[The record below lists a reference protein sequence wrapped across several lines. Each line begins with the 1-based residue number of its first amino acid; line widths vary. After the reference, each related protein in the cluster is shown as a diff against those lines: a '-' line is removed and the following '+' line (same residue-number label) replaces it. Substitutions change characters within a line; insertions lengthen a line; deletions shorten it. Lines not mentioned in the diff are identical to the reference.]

1 LLKESIHRIEGIHPI
16 DQRLI
21 LNGTDLSEDNEK
33 YLAAIGVKSDF
44 LSLKFSLRGGCGG
57 GKGGF
62 GSLLRSAKSVKK
74 TTNYGSCRDLQGRRL
89 RDVQNERRLAEWSE
103 KEKGKVEPK
112 KEEVEEEEEHVL
124 IDNSGRQHIIEKI
137 KVKEIIMDVGDSVE
151 KGLALV
157 KEKELKRKR
166 EEENKEI
173 RFFGQDLDSEEE
185 SSESDSESDSP
196 SSEPPLK
203 KKHSTN
209 LPVSPSQ
216 SSTLNDPEKL
226 GPPSGSK
233 RSADS
238 LVNA

>member
-1 LLKESIHRIEGIHPI
+1 VLKESIHRIEGIHPI

-21 LNGTDLSEDNEK
+21 LNGTDLSDDNEK

-62 GSLLRSAKSVKK
+62 GSLLRSAKSAKK

-103 KEKGKVEPK
+103 KEKGKIEFK
-112 KEEVEEEEEHVL
+112 KEEVIEEPEL
-124 IDNSGRQHIIEKI
+124 IENSGREKYI
-137 KVKEIIMDVGDSVE
+137 VEKVKVKEIINNVGDSVE

-166 EEENKEI
+166 EEDNNNNEI
-173 RFFGQDLDSEEE
+173 RFFGQDLSSEED
-185 SSESDSESDSP
+185 SSASDSESDNP
-196 SSEPPLK
+196 STEPPLK
-203 KKHSTN
+203 KKHSTID
-209 LPVSPSQ
+209 SPSQ
-216 SSTLNDPEKL
+216 TSTLSAPEKL